1 MKQQSTY
8 ILRISLEG
16 LFLMLMALLFFTS
29 CSQEIDWNLDYQ
41 EEELLV
47 VEGKITNEKRAHE
60 VRLTRPLYE
69 MNGTPEPVS
78 DAVVEIYD
86 GTELYLLNE
95 DTERPG
101 IYVTDSLFAALPNRY
116 YQLRIASGTKRITA
130 VTVMVEVTP
139 FQDMNAYQ
147 VQSDPPLL
155 EAYIMDSEKP
165 AIVRLE
171 LDWSR
176 VEGYKL
182 LPDSSNHAVIYH
194 YTINGVDVNKLF
206 KPPQEHVRFP
216 PGTIVYREKES
227 VNGWYGEFLRG
238 ILSETD
244 WRGGMFDVL
253 PGNARTN
260 MEGEAIGFFTAAE
273 VIRDTVTVK

>member
-1 MKQQSTY
+1 MAGVISIVTA
-8 ILRISLEG
+8 ILLII
-16 LFLMLMALLFFTS
+16 S
-29 CSQEIDWNLDYQ
+29 CSREIDWDLDYQ
-41 EEELLV
+41 EEELVV
-47 VEGKITNEKRAHE
+47 VEGKITNERKAHE

-78 DAVVEIYD
+78 NAVVEIYD

-95 DTERPG
+95 DRERPG
-101 IYVTDSLFAALPNRY
+101 IYVTDSLFAALPNQY

-147 VQSDPPLL
+147 VQSDPRLL

-171 LDWSR
+171 LDWSQ

-206 KPPQEHVRFP
+206 KPPQERVRFP

-227 VNGWYGEFLRG
+227 VNGWYGEFIRG